1 MLATEGLQESPSL
14 LLKALR
20 NLLVDSLEQM
30 EDLPNYSLVPSP
42 TGLAHLL
49 EDYLATVANYYKKVL
64 IYSFP

>member
-30 EDLPNYSLVPSP
+30 EDLPNYLLSPSLFV
-42 TGLAHLL
+42 LVHLL
-49 EDYLATVANYYKKVL
+49 ADYLAMEANYYKKVL
-64 IYSFP
+64 ICAFA